1 MTSDFQIQLDHLVR
15 MATVH
20 QQKKY
25 AWHRAKELDKLPGFE
40 GMAAALTERM
50 KQQQTEKTT
59 T

>member
-20 QQKKY
+20 QQKQY
-25 AWHRAKELDKLPGFE
+25 AWHRAKELDKADHGMYR

-50 KQQQTEKTT
+50 KQQTETT

>member
-1 MTSDFQIQLDHLVR
+1 MFTTDFQIQLAHLVR

-20 QQKKY
+20 GQKKY

-50 KQQQTEKTT
+50 KQQTEKTT